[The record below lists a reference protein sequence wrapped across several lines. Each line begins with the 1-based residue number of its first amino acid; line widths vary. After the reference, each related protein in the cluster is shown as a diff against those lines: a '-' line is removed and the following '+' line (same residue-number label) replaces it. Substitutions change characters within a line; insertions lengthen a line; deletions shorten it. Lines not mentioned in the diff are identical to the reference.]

1 MAVSGDSDS
10 DNQALAPN
18 EDVSL
23 NTIIPAAP
31 AALDPSSDLIPFSRY
46 FKNQRVQHQQLHPT
60 RKVKRFPG
68 RDGNWV
74 FYNENYFTKARAGGP
89 SGKVLQTK

>member
-74 FYNENYFTKARAGGP
+74 FNDENYFTRARG
-89 SGKVLQTK
+89 